1 MNTQKFAKIQDILTE
16 MVETGAAAG
25 GSCLIY
31 KDDEEKCYYEAGY
44 ADRENKVPVKRDT
57 IFRLYS
63 MTKPMT
69 AVAAM
74 LLVQDGKLDLVEPLS
89 TYLPFFKNPMVA
101 ENGTLRPAARE
112 VQVRD
117 LLNMTSGYT
126 YDGTS
131 NETEVQTTKLLDEIK
146 ARMDGEDPLST

>member
-74 LLVQDGKLDLVEPLS
+74 LLVQDGKLFCSDTGMRCRNTVKKIPPTS
-89 TYLPFFKNPMVA
+89 DICPHNA
-101 ENGTLRPAARE
+101 EKIEQKFQNYE
-112 VQVRD
+112 KKY
-117 LLNMTSGYT
+117 NY
-126 YDGTS
+126 
-131 NETEVQTTKLLDEIK
+131 NC
-146 ARMDGEDPLST
+146 